1 MCPLSPE
8 IRYIAIEGVIGAGK
22 TSLARML
29 ARDTGAR
36 LHLEVVDDNPFLPR
50 FYADPKRHAFQ
61 TQIFFL
67 LSRFRQQQELFQ
79 HDLFG
84 TTVLSDYIFAKDRIF
99 ANVTL
104 DDEELRLYE
113 RLASEL
119 EPRVP
124 VPDVVVYLQ
133 ASVDVLMTRIARRGR
148 EYERGIS
155 RAYIEELND
164 AYNHFFFHYR
174 DTPLLVVNT
183 SDMDFV
189 QRPEHYEVLR
199 RQIGEPFAGV
209 RYYTPAWGK

>member
-1 MCPLSPE
+1 MCALKPE
-8 IRYIAIEGVIGAGK
+8 IRYTAIEGVIGAGK

-29 ARDTGAR
+29 ARDSGAR

-79 HDLFG
+79 PDLFG
-84 TTVLSDYIFAKDRIF
+84 TAVLSDYIFAKDRIF
-99 ANVTL
+99 ANVNL

-133 ASVDVLMTRIARRGR
+133 AGVDVLMARIARRGR
-148 EYERGIS
+148 EYERSIS

-174 DTPLLVVNT
+174 DSPLLVVNT

-189 QRPEHYEVLR
+189 RTPQHYELLR
-199 RQIGEPFAGV
+199 RQIGEPFEGV